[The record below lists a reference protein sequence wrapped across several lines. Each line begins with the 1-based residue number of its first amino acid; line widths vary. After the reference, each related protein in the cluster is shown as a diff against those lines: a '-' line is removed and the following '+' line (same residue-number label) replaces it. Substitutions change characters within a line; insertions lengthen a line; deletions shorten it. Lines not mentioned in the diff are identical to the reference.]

1 MAGTRTD
8 NTFAESLTKV
18 LRSLAD
24 MKVLP
29 DADLEFIL
37 NMEMQV
43 VQKLREPIDTMQTQG
58 STQVPGAPGMGM
70 PMGPQMGP
78 PPGMGGGLPPELMG
92 MPPEMGMPG
101 MGGGGGV
108 PGMRQE
114 PAMPNPDELRRI
126 LQG

>member
-1 MAGTRTD
+1 
-8 NTFAESLTKV
+8 
-18 LRSLAD
+18 
-24 MKVLP
+24 
-29 DADLEFIL
+29 
-37 NMEMQV
+37 MEV
-43 VQKLREPIDTMQTQG
+43 VGKLREPIDSMQAQG

-70 PMGPQMGP
+70 PMGPPMGP

-92 MPPEMGMPG
+92 AGGMPG
-101 MGGGGGV
+101 MGGGGGI

>member
-8 NTFAESLTKV
+8 NTFAEALTKL
-18 LRSLAD
+18 LRNLAD

-37 NMEMQV
+37 NLEMQV
-43 VQKLREPIDTMQTQG
+43 VQKLREPIDNMQAQG

-70 PMGPQMGP
+70 PMGMSPD
-78 PPGMGGGLPPELMG
+78 MGGGLPPELMG

-101 MGGGGGV
+101 MGGGAGI

-114 PAMPNPDELRRI
+114 PSMPNPDELRRI